1 MCWVFVCVQSI
12 YYNDSYTVYLE
23 RVFFSSFYVFLQLI
37 FLKIYCLEILF
48 FLLSWPL
55 DEPKIVCSL
64 LPNIANL
71 NMDYMPFTIW
81 KGPWD
86 IGFQVMK
93 VNTTTKNTKNLLLR
107 RSFQLVMI
115 CPAIFSSKSSKANI
129 YAKEITRNLNI
140 KSFCIKDTE
149 IRVTESYMT
158 SG

>member
-1 MCWVFVCVQSI
+1 MCWVFVYVQSI

-23 RVFFSSFYVFLQLI
+23 RFFFSSFYVFLQLI
-37 FLKIYCLEILF
+37 FLLIYCLEILF

-93 VNTTTKNTKNLLLR
+93 VNTTTKKHKKI
-107 RSFQLVMI
+107 FYCV
-115 CPAIFSSKSSKANI
+115 AAFSSWWFVQPTLVQKVLKRI
-129 YAKEITRNLNI
+129 YMQRKLQGI
-140 KSFCIKDTE
+140 
-149 IRVTESYMT
+149 
-158 SG
+158 